1 MNGKVV
7 AATIAVI
14 LLLAVIL
21 PLFVEDVFKPEK
33 VYEREYLEIKNIDV
47 KAEKIN
53 DSHAEMKFLIS
64 LYRSESVKNASLI
77 VGVYDKKTNILLE
90 RIWTEIPEKGDEG
103 LSEVNVT
110 IALEKDRSYNIR
122 FELRKDNKLLA
133 VRGMSLSGLETLVPK
148 SKELKMTLKDVDF
161 EIAGVDNGR
170 AVIKARFYIETLE
183 NYDDITFHIKAI
195 QHESNV
201 LANESWIEMQSVEKG
216 KTLLVETIFS
226 VPKDYNYIVKLE
238 VWRNGAMLK
247 TWSKGLNLA
256 PTRTVPEDVKE
267 ERVKFEITEFMK
279 PTPHPTPMP
288 TPMEDRYPV
297 PGVAREAPGEAM
309 PGFEIITVVLAGG
322 VILWMMRRR

>member
-7 AATIAVI
+7 AAIIAIISLVG
-14 LLLAVIL
+14 LLL
-21 PLFVEDVFKPEK
+21 PLFVEDVFKRDE
-33 VYEREYLEIKNIDV
+33 VYKPEYLRMENIDV

-77 VGVYDKKTNILLE
+77 VSIYDRKTNILLE
-90 RIWTEIPEKGDEG
+90 RIRTEIPEKGEEG
-103 LSEVNVT
+103 LFELNVSV
-110 IALEKDRSYNIR
+110 ALEKDKDYNIR
-122 FELRKDNKLLA
+122 FELRKDGRVLYT
-133 VRGMSLSGLETLVPK
+133 RGMALSGLETLVPK
-148 SKELKMTLKDVDF
+148 DKELKMTLKDVDF
-161 EIAGVDNGR
+161 EVAGVDNR
-170 AVIKARFYIETLE
+170 MAMIKARFYIETLE
-183 NYDDITFHIKAI
+183 NYDDVTFHIKAI

-201 LANESWIEMQSVEKG
+201 LANESWIEMQKIEKG
-216 KTLLVETIFS
+216 KTLLVETVFG
-226 VPKDYNYIVKLE
+226 VPKDYNYLVKLE

-267 ERVKFEITEFMK
+267 EKVEFEITEFVK

-288 TPMEDRYPV
+288 TPMEEHYPV

-309 PGFEIITVVLAGG
+309 PGFEIITAILAGG